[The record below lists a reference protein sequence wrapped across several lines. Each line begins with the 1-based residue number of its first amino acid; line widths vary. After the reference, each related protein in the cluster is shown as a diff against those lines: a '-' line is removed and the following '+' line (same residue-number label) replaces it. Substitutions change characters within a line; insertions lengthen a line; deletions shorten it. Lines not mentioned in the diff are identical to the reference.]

1 MHPRVRTATKAIIIR
16 DGALLVTVNRDREGT
31 YHLLPG
37 GGQVPGE
44 TLPQAL
50 ERECREEIGVS
61 VDIGDLVLVRDYIGA
76 NHEFAHAEGLEHQLE
91 LMFLCHLPDGVE
103 PCQGCEPDGPQVG
116 YAWLP
121 LDQLDQ
127 HRVYPS
133 VLAEVLPRLARE
145 PGAAPCYLG
154 DVN

>member
-1 MHPRVRTATKAIIIR
+1 MHQGVRTATKAIIIR
-16 DGALLVTVNRDREGT
+16 DGALLVTVNKDFEGT
-31 YHLLPG
+31 YYLLPG

-44 TLPQAL
+44 TLHQAL

-76 NHEFAHAEGLEHQLE
+76 NHEFAHAEGSDHGLE
-91 LMFLCHLPDGVE
+91 LMFRCELRDGEE
-103 PCQGCEPDGPQVG
+103 PRRGTEPDGPQVG
-116 YAWLP
+116 FTWLP
-121 LDQLDQ
+121 LDDLAQ

-133 VLAEVLPRLARE
+133 ILAEALPQLARDRW
-145 PGAAPCYLG
+145 PGTCYLG